1 MLLMPTNK
9 GSGPT
14 RSATRAI
21 LVLAVVSILP
31 TACRPRATGPEQ
43 RYPIK
48 GKVVNVDKRGSVVT
62 IAHEPIPGYM
72 EAMTMPF
79 KLKDS
84 SLLDVMTD
92 GDRLQAS
99 LVVAGARSWLEDVVV
114 VRESA
119 DPGATSVNSIE
130 PKPGDEVPDFALVN
144 QDGKRMTLRQYRG
157 RTVVV
162 TFIYTRCPLPDYCP
176 LMTENFA
183 EIEKVTKSDPE
194 LYSKTHLLSISVDPE
209 FDKPKV
215 LRDYAALHGA
225 DTAHWDFAGGTKDEV
240 KKVATYF
247 GMQYWLE
254 GDQVVHS
261 LRTAII
267 GADGKFIK
275 LYRGSEWKPEEIA
288 TELRSLI
295 RPGDQQAT
303 SDGYHGVGVIDSIDR
318 VGAFLQIDHEDIK
331 DLMPAMNMPYHVKDK
346 ALLDVAAPGDKVDFW
361 LESTPSGLVVVR
373 IQKR

>member
-1 MLLMPTNK
+1 MPTNK
-9 GSGPT
+9 ASGFN
-14 RSATRAI
+14 RSTARAF
-21 LVLAVVSILP
+21 LVFAVVATLP
-31 TACRPRATGPEQ
+31 IACRPRATGPEQ

-92 GDRLQAS
+92 GDRLQGT
-99 LVVAGARSWLEDVVV
+99 LVVAGARSWLEDIVVV
-114 VRESA
+114 HESA
-119 DPGATSVNSIE
+119 DPGGAPVNSIE

-144 QDGKRMTLRQYRG
+144 QDGKRITLRQYRG
-157 RTVVV
+157 RMIVV

-176 LMTENFA
+176 LMTDNFA
-183 EIEKVTKSDPE
+183 EIEKSIKSDPE

-209 FDKPKV
+209 YDKPKV
-215 LRDYAALHGA
+215 LRDYAAAHGA
-225 DTAHWDFAGGTKDEV
+225 DTTHWDFASGTKDEV

-247 GMQYWLE
+247 GMQYWIE

-267 GADGKFIK
+267 GADGKLVK
-275 LYRGSEWKPEEIA
+275 LYRGNEWNPEEIA
-288 TELRSLI
+288 AELRS
-295 RPGDQQAT
+295 PAKSADQQAN
-303 SDGYHGVGVIDSIDR
+303 SDGYHGVGVIDSVDR

-346 ALLDVAAPGDKVDFW
+346 SLLDVAAPGDKVDFW

>member
-1 MLLMPTNK
+1 MSTNK

-31 TACRPRATGPEQ
+31 IACRPRATGPEQ
-43 RYPIK
+43 RYSIK

-99 LVVAGARSWLEDVVV
+99 LVVAGSRSWLEDVVV
-114 VRESA
+114 VHESA

-183 EIEKVTKSDPE
+183 EIEKATKSDPE
-194 LYSKTHLLSISVDPE
+194 LYSKTQLLSISVDPE

-225 DTAHWDFAGGTKDEV
+225 DPAHWDFAGGTKDEV

-288 TELRSLI
+288 AELRSLV
-295 RPGDQQAT
+295 RPGDQQAN

>member
-1 MLLMPTNK
+1 VGAFELSFEFCYWRMLAMPTNK
-9 GSGPT
+9 GSGFS
-14 RSATRAI
+14 RSAARAF
-21 LVLAVVSILP
+21 LVFAVVSTLP
-31 TACRPRATGPEQ
+31 IACRPRATGPEQ

-62 IAHEPIPGYM
+62 IAHEPISGYM

-92 GDRLQAS
+92 GDRLQGT

-114 VRESA
+114 VHESA

-144 QDGKRMTLRQYRG
+144 QDGKRITLRQYGG
-157 RTVVV
+157 RMIVV

-176 LMTENFA
+176 LMTDNFA
-183 EIEKVTKSDPE
+183 EIEKSIKSDPE

-209 FDKPKV
+209 YDKPKV
-215 LRDYAALHGA
+215 LRDYAVAHGA
-225 DTAHWDFAGGTKDEV
+225 DAAHWDFASGTKDEV

-267 GADGKFIK
+267 GADGKLVKI
-275 LYRGSEWKPEEIA
+275 YRGNEWKPEEIA
-288 TELRSLI
+288 AELRS
-295 RPGDQQAT
+295 PATSADQQAN
-303 SDGYHGVGVIDSIDR
+303 SDGYHGVGVIDS
-318 VGAFLQIDHEDIK
+318 V

-346 ALLDVAAPGDKVDFW
+346 SLLDVAAPGDKVDFW